1 MSNWMDSSI
10 ETSRLCKGHLNDPV
24 RGPFDLVLW
33 AIALEALVAF
43 AKFAVRL
50 IGLVCF
56 HPVALVCFV
65 TSYNAASCRSQNP
78 VMSSNMPSDATDGSA
93 FKTALCLRRRNC
105 CQSKKN
111 GRASY
116 KRFHFSLQ
124 KFISR

>member
-1 MSNWMDSSI
+1 MY
-10 ETSRLCKGHLNDPV
+10 CYAAV
-24 RGPFDLVLW
+24 
-33 AIALEALVAF
+33 ALEALVAF

-50 IGLVCF
+50 IGLVYL
-56 HPVALVCFV
+56 HPGALVCFV
-65 TSYNAASCRSQNP
+65 TSDNTASCRSQNP

-124 KFISR
+124 KFVSR

>member
-65 TSYNAASCRSQNP
+65 TSDNTASCRSQNP

-105 CQSKKN
+105 CQSK
-111 GRASY
+111 
-116 KRFHFSLQ
+116 
-124 KFISR
+124 